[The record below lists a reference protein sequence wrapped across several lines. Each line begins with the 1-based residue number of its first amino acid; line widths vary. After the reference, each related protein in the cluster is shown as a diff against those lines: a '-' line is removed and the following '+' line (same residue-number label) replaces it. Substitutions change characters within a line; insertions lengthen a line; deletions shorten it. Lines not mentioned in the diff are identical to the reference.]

1 MKLVNSIVLML
12 SLIVVLSSCHKE
24 GCTDPMSDNYDAE
37 ATTENFTCS
46 YNGDL
51 VFWSTIVTRDSLI
64 NLGHT
69 MLRFELEG
77 VLVDSMATSSFS
89 ASSGDCN
96 SAGAKTISRTM
107 VGNIERTYKYR
118 VKGNGFATIYEGF
131 VTVEANDCAPVKF
144 W

>member
-1 MKLVNSIVLML
+1 MKLVNSIIVTL

-24 GCTDPMSDNYDAE
+24 GCTDTMADNYDAD

-46 YNGDL
+46 YNGNL
-51 VFWSTIVTRDSLI
+51 IFWSTIATRDSLI

-107 VGNIERTYKYR
+107 VGNTERTYKYR
-118 VKGNGFATIYEGF
+118 VKGNGFVTVYEGF
-131 VTVEANDCAPVKF
+131 VTVEADDCAAVKF